1 MGKTSQKG
9 TTRVKRQRPGF
20 EPEWRPETYW
30 PPLPSDDDLV
40 GRVRGARRRELLR
53 HALATGDF
61 ANIDPSVLR
70 EALSDEERRA
80 LLQVHPHLAL
90 GEYLP
95 DLEDA
100 DLPEGEVE
108 IARLYLA
115 SGIGNAISVRA
126 RRDGARISLRA
137 VDEFDDRL
145 SITPGRIDRPFS
157 NAELLDAVKTL
168 EWHGPLA
175 QGEVYWTRE
184 LEAEM
189 DVVRAAE
196 FISGTSEVY
205 PAFADYVEGDNQDW
219 LSDQGWGNS
228 DDDEE

>member
-1 MGKTSQKG
+1 
-9 TTRVKRQRPGF
+9 
-20 EPEWRPETYW
+20 
-30 PPLPSDDDLV
+30 
-40 GRVRGARRRELLR
+40 
-53 HALATGDF
+53 
-61 ANIDPSVLR
+61 
-70 EALSDEERRA
+70 
-80 LLQVHPHLAL
+80 
-90 GEYLP
+90 
-95 DLEDA
+95 
-100 DLPEGEVE
+100 
-108 IARLYLA
+108 
-115 SGIGNAISVRA
+115 
-126 RRDGARISLRA
+126 
-137 VDEFDDRL
+137 
-145 SITPGRIDRPFS
+145 
-157 NAELLDAVKTL
+157 LLDAVKTL